1 MKNEYIK
8 KTSSR
13 LKQAIKVLVSKPSFL
28 NAVLILR
35 KKWEIPNEG
44 FKSQTDLDKWYQI
57 INKDTD
63 EYFNQFWTSKRQE
76 LFELKSRDNL
86 TEYKKALDE
95 FNNKTPRNAFLRDI
109 KKLTKEQ
116 KLSPSWIDGVKR
128 YLLFNNPDNIGI
140 FIGPVIST
148 KIDIE
153 FETETISLEIEA
165 NTTIEDIKAIWPSVK
180 EMQSRL
186 PYKKQGKFQPLR
198 KFDRNKKAF
207 ELHQQGKKYKEIAV
221 ELSTN
226 EKEYY
231 EEDVSKMIE
240 RYRKLVDIN

>member
-8 KTSSR
+8 KASSR

-44 FKSQTDLDKWYQI
+44 FKLQTDLDKWYQI

-63 EYFNQFWTSKRQE
+63 EYFNQFWPSKRQE
-76 LFELKSRDNL
+76 LAELKSKSNFA
-86 TEYKKALDE
+86 EHKKALDE
-95 FNNKTPRNAFLRDI
+95 FNNKVPRNAFLRDI

-116 KLSPSWIDGVKR
+116 ELSPSWIDGVKR

-186 PYKKQGKFQPLR
+186 SYKKQEKFQPLR